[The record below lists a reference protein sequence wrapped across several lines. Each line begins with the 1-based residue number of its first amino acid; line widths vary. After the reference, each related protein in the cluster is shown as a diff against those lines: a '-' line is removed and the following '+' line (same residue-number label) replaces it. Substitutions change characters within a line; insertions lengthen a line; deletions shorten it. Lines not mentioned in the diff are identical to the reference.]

1 MSETYQVFL
10 VLTLHRRVQQ
20 WDSFSRV
27 EFIFFQDMLRE
38 HGLRAIIG
46 NDEMCAIEAI
56 VFDESGEPERIDFW
70 LKNRG
75 EWMFLSLEVRLPGVF
90 VLHETKRASGP

>member
-1 MSETYQVFL
+1 MSETCQVFL
-10 VLTLHRRVQQ
+10 VLPLHRRVLQ
-20 WDSFSRV
+20 WDSLSRV

-38 HGLRAIIG
+38 YGLRAIIG
-46 NDEMCAIEAI
+46 NDEMCAIEEI
-56 VFDESGEPERIDFW
+56 VFDQSGEPERIDFW

-90 VLHETKRASGP
+90 VLHETKRGSGP